1 MKLNKYFAT
10 LFRLV
15 NNKAKK
21 ANNRKLINVEIIVI
35 ELKNENYLTICLI
48 RSISCENSKDEEKG
62 KKKMKRIIL
71 KENIFCDKSL
81 LEYRKQM
88 NNLKVKKCFIL
99 ISSDDGE
106 ITEET
111 KDEEMEKG
119 ENSKGVKRK
128 AKGKKYK

>member
-71 KENIFCDKSL
+71 KENIFAIRVFWSI
-81 LEYRKQM
+81 E
-88 NNLKVKKCFIL
+88 
-99 ISSDDGE
+99 
-106 ITEET
+106 
-111 KDEEMEKG
+111 
-119 ENSKGVKRK
+119 SK
-128 AKGKKYK
+128 

>member
-1 MKLNKYFAT
+1 MKTFFFDMS
-10 LFRLV
+10 LF
-15 NNKAKK
+15 
-21 ANNRKLINVEIIVI
+21 
-35 ELKNENYLTICLI
+35 
-48 RSISCENSKDEEKG
+48 
-62 KKKMKRIIL
+62 
-71 KENIFCDKSL
+71 
-81 LEYRKQM
+81 EYRKRM